1 MKRERYYRDENQ
13 DEHQDDNRKED
24 HMRRRKKYPKHS
36 FTYTLLK
43 EGKCKDSMRPKGICI
58 PSLPLDVTKQQLYT
72 RFRCLNIGTIRNIV
86 IVKKEVIG
94 TAFITIDRWNESQ
107 TSKTILERFERE
119 QPVYICYSFPHYL
132 KCIILKRNK

>member
-1 MKRERYYRDENQ
+1 MKRER
-13 DEHQDDNRKED
+13 EHQDDNNQIC
-24 HMRRRKKYPKHS
+24 KKNPKHS

-43 EGKCKDSMRPKGICI
+43 EGKCKVNMQPKGICI
-58 PSLPLDVTKQQLYT
+58 PSLPLDVTKQHLYT

-94 TAFITIDRWNESQ
+94 TAFITIDKWNESQ
-107 TSKTILERFERE
+107 TSRTILKRFEQD

-132 KCIILKRNK
+132 KCIMLKRNK